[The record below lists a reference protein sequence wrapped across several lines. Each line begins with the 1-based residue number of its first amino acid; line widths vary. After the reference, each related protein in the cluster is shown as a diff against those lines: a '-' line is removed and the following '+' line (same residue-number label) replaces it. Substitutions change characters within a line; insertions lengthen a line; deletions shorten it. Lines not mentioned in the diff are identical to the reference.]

1 MISVVTPT
9 YRTPPGDLARLW
21 ASLKAQTH
29 TDWTWVVWD
38 DSPDDLTWRHLW
50 GLAADE
56 RHRLVA
62 HRSMVGSG
70 GNIGRVKR
78 KAFMAAEGDIL
89 VEVDHDDELTPDALQ
104 LIAEAFDGP
113 EVGFVFSDWSEINP
127 QGESCRYP
135 DGWAFGFGGEYIQDG
150 ELVMAC
156 PPINRTTLS
165 HIVSAPN
172 HVRAWRASVYRALGG
187 HDSSL
192 PVADDYDLVVRTVL
206 ETQWAHIPRR
216 LYRQHIGGHTAQRQR
231 NALIQSLVAEIHA
244 KHSDRLDEVFGPL
257 PVKDET

>member
-1 MISVVTPT
+1 VISVVTST
-9 YRTPPGDLARLW
+9 YNTAPADLARLW

-78 KAFMAAEGDIL
+78 QAFMVAEGDIL

-104 LIAEAFDGP
+104 LIAEAFTDP
-113 EVGFVFSDWSEINP
+113 EVGFVFSDWSEINEAG
-127 QGESCRYP
+127 QSCRYP
-135 DGWAFGFGGEYIQDG
+135 QGWAFGYGTEYTQDG
-150 ELVMAC
+150 ELVMGC
-156 PPINRTTLS
+156 PAINRTTLS
-165 HIVSAPN
+165 HIVSVPN

-187 HDSSL
+187 HDPAY
-192 PVADDYDLVVRTVL
+192 PVADDYDLIVRTVL
-206 ETQWAHIPRR
+206 ETKWAHIPRR

-244 KHSDRLDEVFGPL
+244 KHSDRLDEAFGPL
-257 PVKDET
+257 PSEPS